1 MVFNDTVSILD
12 TAEDENGNLKIIQ
25 YVLSGVYLETSSG
38 AKFNESGE
46 VRASASQ
53 YYLCTLFIPNDFSC
67 TESYVDRKVWESL
80 SFTEK
85 LSAFTLRPEQ
95 LIVGTGRVLE
105 YDSLDEVMQN
115 ESVCYQILRVEF
127 FNKVLPHFE
136 VYGR

>member
-38 AKFNESGE
+38 IKLNESGE
-46 VRASASQ
+46 VRASARQS
-53 YYLCTLFIPNDFSC
+53 YLCTLFIPNGFSC
-67 TESYVDRKVWESL
+67 AESYVDRKVWESL
-80 SFTEK
+80 SFAEK

-95 LIVGTGRVLE
+95 LIVGTGSVLE
-105 YDSLDEVMQN
+105 YDSLDAVIQN
-115 ESVCYQILRVEF
+115 ESVCYQVIEVEY

-136 VYGR
+136 VYGK